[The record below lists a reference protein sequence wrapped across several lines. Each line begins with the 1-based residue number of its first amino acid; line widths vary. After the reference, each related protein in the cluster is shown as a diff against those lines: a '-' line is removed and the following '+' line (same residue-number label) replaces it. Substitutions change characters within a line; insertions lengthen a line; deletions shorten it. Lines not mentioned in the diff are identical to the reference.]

1 MGQLKNRITWCIH
14 GIRKPQLLDKPAD
27 EWGSYF
33 GFLPLPTDRP
43 AFSEAGKGRLFCF
56 PKLLKDPTLGSLIL
70 ICRLA
75 PMCANTFKKN
85 ELQMALT
92 HVFQH
97 VVKNP
102 RILNRVF
109 DLFSKA

>member
-75 PMCANTFKKN
+75 PMCANTFKKTSCKW
-85 ELQMALT
+85 L
-92 HVFQH
+92 
-97 VVKNP
+97 
-102 RILNRVF
+102 
-109 DLFSKA
+109 